1 MLVGRD
7 EELRRLKHL
16 LDRARSGAGGCLVI
30 RGEPGVG
37 KTELTEEV
45 VRRARGF
52 QVTTARGVESES
64 ELAFAGLAT
73 LTRPSL
79 SRIHELAPP
88 QRRAI
93 SSALGPSKLTRVT

>member
-16 LDRARSGAGGCLVI
+16 LDRAKSGAGGCLVI

-45 VRRARGF
+45 MRRARGF

-64 ELAFAGLAT
+64 ELAFACLAT

-79 SRIHELAPP
+79 SRSRVRSPSRKSRPAPP
-88 QRRAI
+88 TPSI
-93 SSALGPSKLTRVT
+93 SHS